1 MGIIRCRQLSGPGP
15 VKQGRNELSLGA
27 IALIG
32 FVSVSVSAGLT
43 AWLLNSGGV
52 FDGIPVAV
60 VMAGFVTLMVR
71 ALRRRSN

>member
-1 MGIIRCRQLSGPGP
+1 LSGPGP
-15 VKQGRNELSLGA
+15 VEHEPNELSLGA

-43 AWLLNSGGV
+43 AWLLNSGSV

-60 VMAGFVTLMVR
+60 VGAGIATLMAR
-71 ALRRRSN
+71 ARRRRSN